1 MLNKTIHRHL
11 NKYSRLLLLIALF
24 IFFSIFT
31 DSFWSPTNWSNFA
44 NIMFQQAP
52 FTVLL
57 SLSMTISIIL
67 KGFDLSMGADIALVS
82 CIVGFVL
89 RASHSPLLAILA
101 ALGMGALIGM
111 GNGLLI
117 TKVGIQPF
125 IATYSMNWIIR
136 GIALVLLGGSQIYDF
151 GPTFRPLFLNSPY
164 TFFFIAAV
172 ICAIFSL
179 IFSKTIFGKY
189 IYAVGTNMGAAELS
203 GINPN
208 FVQFVAWTLCGV
220 ILSVDAVM
228 YTANLGVAEPVIG
241 DSFVMT
247 AIAASLIGGTSVSG
261 GVGGVY
267 NAVVGA
273 LILVVLTNGMIHL
286 GVPSAWQQV
295 VVGFVIVL
303 SVFFEHLMN
312 RKED

>member
-1 MLNKTIHRHL
+1 MLNTTIHKNL
-11 NKYSRLLLLIALF
+11 NKHSRLLLLLVLF
-24 IFFSIFT
+24 VFFSIFT

-44 NIMFQQAP
+44 NIILQQAP

-89 RASHSPLLAILA
+89 RATHSPLLAILA
-101 ALGMGALIGM
+101 AVGMGALIGM
-111 GNGLLI
+111 GNGVLI
-117 TKVGIQPF
+117 TKIKIQPF
-125 IATYSMNWIIR
+125 IATYSMNWIVR

-151 GPTFRPLFLNSPY
+151 GPTFRPLFLQSQY
-164 TFFFIAAV
+164 TFFIIAAV
-172 ICAIFSL
+172 LCVIFEFILSR
-179 IFSKTIFGKY
+179 TVFGKY
-189 IYAVGTNMGAAELS
+189 IYAVGTNKDAAELS

-208 FVQFVAWTLCGV
+208 FVQFAAWTLCGV
-220 ILSVDAVM
+220 ILGIDAVM

-241 DSFVMT
+241 DNFVMT
-247 AIAASLIGGTSVSG
+247 AIAASLIGGTSISG

-295 VVGFVIVL
+295 VVGCVIIL
-303 SVFFEHLMN
+303 SVCFEHLMN
-312 RKED
+312 RKRD